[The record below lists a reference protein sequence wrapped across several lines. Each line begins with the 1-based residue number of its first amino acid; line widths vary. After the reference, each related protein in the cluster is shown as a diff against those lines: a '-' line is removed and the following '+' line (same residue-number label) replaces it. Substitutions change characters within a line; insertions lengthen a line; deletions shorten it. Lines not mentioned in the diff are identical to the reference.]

1 MKKIII
7 VDYFSWYFNNMNL
20 YFIINIAI
28 NIYNDSKHIN
38 GDIIFKCINNIYIK
52 IKYLWY

>member
-1 MKKIII
+1 
-7 VDYFSWYFNNMNL
+7 MNL

-52 IKYLWY
+52 IKYL